1 MRVCVSVCVCGKL
14 SYSAASRISSVA
26 CCRSRRRRRS
36 RCRSRRRSRRRPRL
50 QRSVLAE
57 LWTVSIGRQWQR
69 QRVFLRQY
77 NTNRKFVIPFNN
89 WVEPLKRCTIFH
101 PLKWVSRASVCVCI
115 LSFLFLLLLLC
126 TCARTKNISH
136 RKKSFL
142 TTIITESQIECKRV
156 CERER
161 ERSKNNPTGLRS
173 KGELKTVCKRESGN
187 FFFLEICE
195 QVAHAGM
202 FSLV

>member
-1 MRVCVSVCVCGKL
+1 MCV
-14 SYSAASRISSVA
+14 Y
-26 CCRSRRRRRS
+26 
-36 RCRSRRRSRRRPRL
+36 P
-50 QRSVLAE
+50 
-57 LWTVSIGRQWQR
+57 
-69 QRVFLRQY
+69 
-77 NTNRKFVIPFNN
+77 
-89 WVEPLKRCTIFH
+89 
-101 PLKWVSRASVCVCI
+101 
-115 LSFLFLLLLLC
+115 LLLVVIVVVVYVR
-126 TCARTKNISH
+126 AHKNTSH